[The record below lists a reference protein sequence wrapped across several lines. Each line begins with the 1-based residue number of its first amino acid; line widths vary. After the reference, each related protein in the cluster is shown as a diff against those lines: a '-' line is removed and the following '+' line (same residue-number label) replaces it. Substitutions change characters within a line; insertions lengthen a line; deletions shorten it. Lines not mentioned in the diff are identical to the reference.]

1 MISTATPPTEQGLV
15 RTLRGPLIIGSI
27 VFALFF
33 GVFGAWAA
41 TARIASGAM
50 APGTISPDG
59 SRRTVQHLEGGII
72 SELKVRDGDLVEA
85 GQPLLVL
92 ERTRA
97 EVGDEVLGQRQLAL
111 QALIARLQTEQ
122 AGRAQIDFP
131 EPIASSIAAEIVE
144 LREIQID
151 VFRNRTDARRARV
164 SALQKQITQL
174 EAEIDGLNSLIS
186 SQTVQADLLGSEIA
200 TVTQLFND
208 GLAPEARL
216 LELRRRF
223 AEITGARAE
232 NSAKIARS
240 RQSIG
245 QIELEVANYDSELQA
260 EISET
265 LDRARQE
272 LATVTTERAASTDIL
287 SRTVISAPVP
297 GKIANLQYKT
307 IGGVITPGSAIL
319 DIVPTEEDLV
329 IEARVSPIDIDAIR
343 VGMAANVQLTAFT
356 VRTLPQ
362 IGGTVRSISAD
373 TVLDE
378 VTGEAYF
385 RVSVEV
391 DQEQLAQLEE
401 ILDIQL
407 TLAPGMPADV
417 LLVTGDRTLLQYLWE
432 PLGDSVNQAFRE
444 E

>member
-1 MISTATPPTEQGLV
+1 MRILWTLSVLTTVCVGGCTSTSDKS
-15 RTLRGPLIIGSI
+15 IGSDEAI
-27 VFALFF
+27 EAAL
-33 GVFGAWAA
+33 
-41 TARIASGAM
+41 R
-50 APGTISPDG
+50 
-59 SRRTVQHLEGGII
+59 
-72 SELKVRDGDLVEA
+72 
-85 GQPLLVL
+85 
-92 ERTRA
+92 

-245 QIELEVANYDSELQA
+245 QIELEV
-260 EISET
+260 
-265 LDRARQE
+265 
-272 LATVTTERAASTDIL
+272 
-287 SRTVISAPVP
+287 
-297 GKIANLQYKT
+297 
-307 IGGVITPGSAIL
+307 
-319 DIVPTEEDLV
+319 
-329 IEARVSPIDIDAIR
+329 RVSEKDYGR
-343 VGMAANVQLTAFT
+343 LLRAF
-356 VRTLPQ
+356 PH
-362 IGGTVRSISAD
+362 IKASI
-373 TVLDE
+373 
-378 VTGEAYF
+378 
-385 RVSVEV
+385 
-391 DQEQLAQLEE
+391 
-401 ILDIQL
+401 
-407 TLAPGMPADV
+407 
-417 LLVTGDRTLLQYLWE
+417 
-432 PLGDSVNQAFRE
+432 
-444 E
+444 